1 MSTKTDKE
9 AEPGKPDTSKNTK
22 SGPDILFYHLERAKL
37 LDILPNL
44 LEKSLE
50 RGWQAVVQA
59 STDKQV
65 GELNGALWTQN
76 EDSFLPHGAA
86 DDGFCDQQPIYLT
99 PTIDNP
105 NSAAIRF
112 FVGGA
117 HPDDIKGY
125 ERIVYL
131 FDGNDGEAVSDA
143 RKQWKRLAGE
153 GLEATYWKQNERG
166 RWEKKA

>member
-1 MSTKTDKE
+1 MSTKTDK
-9 AEPGKPDTSKNTK
+9 PGKSKTPK

-37 LDILPNL
+37 LDILPSL
-44 LEKSLE
+44 LEKSLQ

-65 GELNGALWTQN
+65 NDLNGGLWTTN

-86 DDGFCDQQPIYLT
+86 DDGFDDQQPIYLT
-99 PTIDNP
+99 RTIDNP

-117 HPDDIKGY
+117 QPEEIEGY
-125 ERIVYL
+125 ERVVYL
-131 FDGNDGEAVSDA
+131 FDGNDGEAVLDA

-153 GLEATYWKQNERG
+153 GFEATYWKQNERG
-166 RWEKKA
+166 GWEKKA